1 MFEYKRQLMQ
11 GHEISYLL
19 SKAHRVNP
27 KCLYSHIN
35 LDDSVSVCMCA
46 CVWRGGKGGK
56 RGGKREE
63 DSERVATR
71 LNSIFG
77 ELAHY
82 DTTPHPPH
90 LPISQPKILG

>member
-46 CVWRGGKGGK
+46 CVLCVCCVCGGGGEGGGGKK
-56 RGGKREE
+56 IQRGWRQE
-63 DSERVATR
+63 
-71 LNSIFG
+71 
-77 ELAHY
+77 
-82 DTTPHPPH
+82 
-90 LPISQPKILG
+90 